1 MLFLST
7 VEYIDQQQLR
17 KDEQIFRSSRRTL
30 ATNTIQHDFINP
42 PTTTFPSTNPVSN
55 PVINPVTNP
64 LTNPVTNPVI
74 NPVTNPVTNP
84 VANPVTNPA
93 TTNPATNPAT
103 TNPATNPATTN
114 PATNPAT
121 TNPATNPATTNP
133 ATNPATTNPATNPA
147 TTNPA
152 TNPVTNP
159 ATNPVTNPA
168 TNPATNPV
176 TVTVPPDTSSTG
188 IITVPAATPM
198 TVIPTPATPVTN
210 PAVPIT
216 NPVTTPTINNPAP
229 VTTYPTTPT
238 GGAPAVVVAPPV
250 AAANAPAVPGQSWC
264 VAKGGVPETSL
275 QTALDY
281 ACGIGKAD
289 CSAIQLGAS
298 CYNPISLQNHAS
310 YAFNSYYQ
318 RNPTQT
324 SCDFGGTALVTNVN
338 PSSGSCIFT
347 TWSSSTTPT
356 TASPITMNPT
366 PTPTT
371 ASSSGATPISFPGAP
386 PAITNATNPVFG
398 GPTIGFGETPPNL
411 NTSISISTNL
421 KPFIGY
427 IIAVTSIINLG
438 VVL

>member
-1 MLFLST
+1 MYSGMLFLST

-84 VANPVTNPA
+84 VINPVANPVTNPA
-93 TTNPATNPAT
+93 TNNPVTNPATNPAT
-103 TNPATNPATTN
+103 NPVINPVTNPVTNPATNPV
-114 PATNPAT
+114 
-121 TNPATNPATTNP
+121 
-133 ATNPATTNPATNPA
+133 
-147 TTNPA
+147 

-176 TVTVPPDTSSTG
+176 TVTVPPDTSSPG
-188 IITVPAATPM
+188 IVTVPAATPM

-229 VTTYPTTPT
+229 VTTSPTTPT
-238 GGAPAVVVAPPV
+238 SGAPAVVVAPPV

-366 PTPTT
+366 PTT
-371 ASSSGATPISFPGAP
+371 ASSSGATPTPISFPGTP
-386 PAITNATNPVFG
+386 PAILNATNPAFG

-427 IIAVTSIINLG
+427 IIVVTSIINLG